1 MTDNFKTIK
10 DNTIGSY
17 AEPLP
22 RAPAHVAD
30 PQELQAQEDQE
41 SLNIANRLE
50 DQSSPPI
57 FLKRN
62 LKAMR
67 KVRGKDVVKQVQNA
81 MEMHVLPSLN
91 SIVYNQEQEDVYVHP
106 RWERKTKLEVA
117 PTLIKQDL
125 EK

>member
-22 RAPAHVAD
+22 PPPARVAD
-30 PQELQAQEDQE
+30 PQELQAQEDQV

-106 RWERKTKLEVA
+106 RRERKTKLEVA

>member
-1 MTDNFKTIK
+1 M
-10 DNTIGSY
+10 GSY

-22 RAPAHVAD
+22 PPPACAAD

-67 KVRGKDVVKQVQNA
+67 KVRSKDVVKQVQNA
-81 MEMHVLPSLN
+81 MEMHVLPSLG

-106 RWERKTKLEVA
+106 GRERKTKLEVA